1 VEKCHNHVRILMLLL
16 NKVVS
21 NAINGCPGN
30 AGKVAI
36 GARIIKGQSAHR
48 GEFPWQ
54 VGIIVNDEN
63 FCGGS
68 LISRSHVLTAAH
80 CVYKYAY

>member
-1 VEKCHNHVRILMLLL
+1 MKTSFTPFAET
-16 NKVVS
+16 
-21 NAINGCPGN
+21 

-36 GARIIKGQSAHR
+36 GVRIIRGSSTTR

-54 VGIIVNDEN
+54 VGMIVDDEN

-68 LISRSHVLTAAH
+68 LISPNHVLTAAH
-80 CVYKYAY
+80 CVYKYKTSLFFH